1 MKFLKKLF
9 WQCIWYIFIP
19 HICIAHT
26 GGQYAVNDI
35 CIILFQK
42 IRLLKSYAQRQFI
55 RINQLPKE
63 QYNAPNHI
71 SYESNKK
78 NRQRIIYHFYHIY
91 FLVFLPEQIPLPQ
104 ELPPS
109 TLFGDKV
116 SNYNIF
122 NYPYHCPYCTLYFPK
137 QCWLINWTL
146 L

>member
-1 MKFLKKLF
+1 MKKNRDNKLIRCLAVVKIFIYYILIKLKFLKKLF
-9 WQCIWYIFIP
+9 WLCIWYIFIP

-78 NRQRIIYHFYHIY
+78 KPTENNLSFLSYLFSSLPAGTNPPPPPGISLATIY
-91 FLVFLPEQIPLPQ
+91 PLRW
-104 ELPPS
+104 
-109 TLFGDKV
+109 
-116 SNYNIF
+116 
-122 NYPYHCPYCTLYFPK
+122 
-137 QCWLINWTL
+137 QCI
-146 L
+146 